1 MHHTCKQKKIYSHQL
16 DKTQNKEI
24 NRKEH
29 VLKLHS
35 VIWRRKKCLEMTS
48 MKICYQDENTYCKVN
63 LLI

>member
-1 MHHTCKQKKIYSHQL
+1 MKTYCTILDLKKKMHHNCKQKKIYSHQL

-35 VIWRRKKCLEMTS
+35 VFWRKKMFRNEA
-48 MKICYQDENTYCKVN
+48 
-63 LLI
+63 

>member
-1 MHHTCKQKKIYSHQL
+1 MHHNCKQKKIYSHQL

-35 VIWRRKKCLEMTS
+35 VIWRKFLFRNDKHE
-48 MKICYQDENTYCKVN
+48 N
-63 LLI
+63 LLSR